1 MNLSSPLKE
10 VIKLSKPH
18 QDAFTRL
25 RIFTVRDLLYN
36 FPYRYSDIRILKL
49 IQECRAGDEVLIQG
63 EVHSIKTHSAYGKI
77 PGRVT
82 ATITD
87 LSGSIRVTWF
97 GRNYITKQ
105 LTEGET
111 LQLSGTVTQGKD
123 GVYISNP
130 DFEHK
135 KTLAIDS
142 THSLFQTNEVA
153 SSDFLTPMYKEVS
166 GITSK
171 YIRELIAKILTH
183 KDMSLIPD
191 SLPEHIRTE
200 LHLPAISEALTYIH
214 FPKTENHVVS
224 AKKRFA
230 FEEIFLI
237 QIERALTR
245 KELEESAGYI
255 IDPEQKDIDYF
266 LSKLPYPLT
275 GAQTRV
281 VSEILESIK
290 TGIPMSR
297 LVEGDVGSGKT
308 AVAALLC
315 YLATRVR
322 PRAKQIGKIATAG
335 TLQVVY
341 MAPTE
346 ILARQHFESFIKY
359 FEGTGLYLGLITGSG
374 CLKYPSKV
382 SPGTHT
388 TISRSQL
395 SKWVQNGEI
404 SIVIGT
410 HALIQKNVAFKH
422 LGLCIIDEQ
431 HRFGVKQRKALVDK
445 RGTAHPEIIPHLLTM
460 TATPIPR
467 TLALTI
473 YGDLELSVLDQM
485 PPGRK
490 QIETTLVPPTKR
502 DETYA
507 FVQQKLREGRQVYVI
522 CPRVDDN
529 DPESSEVKSVMSEAK
544 RLQKDVFPDYKV
556 MPLHGKMKPV
566 EKEKIMSEFVDG
578 KIDVLVATSVI
589 EVGVSVANASII
601 IIEGGDRFGLA
612 QLHQLR
618 GRVLRGTHDPYCF
631 IFTENN
637 SEKTTERLKAIVSA
651 QNGFELAEMD
661 LMQRGAGGLTQGKQ
675 WGMSDIAME
684 AIKNRKLVEI
694 AREKAQQLV
703 KEGHELG
710 NYPELK
716 NCLNERD
723 STHLE

>member
-1 MNLSSPLKE
+1 MNIYSPLTE
-10 VIKLSKPH
+10 VVKITKPH
-18 QDAFTRL
+18 QEALSRL
-25 RIFTVRDLLYN
+25 KIFTVHDLLYN

-49 IQECRAGDEVLIQG
+49 VQECAPGDEVLIQG
-63 EVHSIKTHSAYGKI
+63 EIHSIKIHKPYGKI

-82 ATITD
+82 ATVTD
-87 LSGSIRVTWF
+87 LSGSIRVVWF
-97 GRNYITKQ
+97 GRNYISKQ
-105 LTEGET
+105 LSEGDT
-111 LQLSGTVTQGKD
+111 VQISGVVTQSKD
-123 GVYISNP
+123 GTYISNP

-153 SSDFLTPMYKEVS
+153 SSDFLTPMYKEVA

-171 YIRELIAKILTH
+171 YIRELIAKLLTH
-183 KDMSLIPD
+183 DTLSSMGDPIPA
-191 SLPEHIRTE
+191 HIRNE
-200 LHLPAISEALTYIH
+200 LHLPSNLEALTYIH

-237 QIERALTR
+237 QTERALTR
-245 KELEESAGYI
+245 LELEESAGYI
-255 IDPEQKDIDYF
+255 IDPAEEDIQYF
-266 LSKLPYPLT
+266 LNKLPYPLT
-275 GAQTRV
+275 GAQSRV
-281 VSEILESIK
+281 LNEILESIR
-290 TGIPMSR
+290 TGTPMSR

-308 AVAALLC
+308 AIAATLC

-346 ILARQHFESFIKY
+346 ILAKQHFENFIEY
-359 FEGTGLYLGLITGSG
+359 FKGTGLYIGLITGSG
-374 CLKYPSKV
+374 CLKYPSKA
-382 SPGTHT
+382 SPGTYT

-473 YGDLELSVLDQM
+473 YGDLELSVLDEM

-490 QIETTLVPPTKR
+490 KIETSLVPPTKR
-502 DETYA
+502 EETYS
-507 FVQQKLREGRQVYVI
+507 FVTQKLSEGRQAYVI
-522 CPRVDDN
+522 CPRVEDN
-529 DPESSEVKSVMSEAK
+529 DPDSSEVKSVLSEAK
-544 RLQKDVFPDYKV
+544 RLQKDVFPSYKV
-556 MPLHGKMKPV
+556 MPLHGKMKPA
-566 EKEKIMSEFVDG
+566 EKDAIMNDFVLG

-637 SEKTTERLKAIVSA
+637 SEKTVERLKAIVSA

-694 AREKAQQLV
+694 AREKAHALV
-703 KEGHELG
+703 MEDRELSA
-710 NYPELK
+710 YPSLK
-716 NCLNERD
+716 KTLTERD